1 MSSSREAGYRGL
13 IDLPAARLADI
24 RQPRDRLRLLICESE
39 SAARQSLVEGLLG
52 LNVEVACSDDGA
64 RALLDVG
71 RLSPDVLL
79 IAADLP
85 PLGAPAVIKTVREIS
100 DRHII
105 VGAGP
110 GQSDLVAAAIEAGA
124 DRLMERPYSID
135 QLRAVMLDFRSSV
148 ELDAVPLQVGP
159 LKVDPLAYEVFLGD
173 QIVPMPV
180 RELEVLLYL
189 IYHRDRVVTVRE
201 LQDAL
206 WATRQALAQLQLG
219 RGRGQPPAVEI
230 CRTQCGHH
238 QNREATR
245 IPLPSS
251 AARVRRFHPRR
262 VWQVMGERSMIMS
275 DRAGPGR
282 GSCVRRWSPCS
293 ASCVRSARCL
303 PTPVTLDVSASRTL
317 INARSAACADTADV
331 LRETI
336 FGLALGQ
343 RSTPWRIPRLE
354 RQDMQLGGAAASIRR
369 GALAGISWTAMVSA
383 ATSPLFRSMWTSRP
397 PWSTKLVPAGYT
409 CPVHLGSS
417 LS

>member
-1 MSSSREAGYRGL
+1 MSSSREAGYRGV
-13 IDLPAARLADI
+13 IDLPAARLANI
-24 RQPRDRLRLLICESE
+24 RQPRDRLRLLICEPE
-39 SAARQSLVEGLLG
+39 SAARQSLAEGLLG

-124 DRLMERPYSID
+124 DRLIERPYSID

-173 QIVPMPV
+173 QIIPVPV

-206 WATRQALAQLQLG
+206 WASGKLS
-219 RGRGQPPAVEI
+219 P
-230 CRTQCGHH
+230 
-238 QNREATR
+238 N
-245 IPLPSS
+245 SNS
-251 AARVRRFHPRR
+251 AAVAINRLRSRFAEHDVDIIRTVRRRGYRFHPPQLTSHASAQPNTRR
-262 VWQVMGERSMIMS
+262 
-275 DRAGPGR
+275 
-282 GSCVRRWSPCS
+282 
-293 ASCVRSARCL
+293 
-303 PTPVTLDVSASRTL
+303 RT
-317 INARSAACADTADV
+317 R
-331 LRETI
+331 
-336 FGLALGQ
+336 
-343 RSTPWRIPRLE
+343 
-354 RQDMQLGGAAASIRR
+354 
-369 GALAGISWTAMVSA
+369 
-383 ATSPLFRSMWTSRP
+383 
-397 PWSTKLVPAGYT
+397 
-409 CPVHLGSS
+409 
-417 LS
+417 

>member
-1 MSSSREAGYRGL
+1 MSSSHEAGYRGL

-173 QIVPMPV
+173 QIIPVPV

-206 WATRQALAQLQLG
+206 WASGTLS
-219 RGRGQPPAVEI
+219 P
-230 CRTQCGHH
+230 
-238 QNREATR
+238 N
-245 IPLPSS
+245 SNS
-251 AARVRRFHPRR
+251 AAVAINRLRSRFAEHDVDIIRTVRRRGYRFHPPQLASHASAQPSTRR
-262 VWQVMGERSMIMS
+262 
-275 DRAGPGR
+275 
-282 GSCVRRWSPCS
+282 
-293 ASCVRSARCL
+293 
-303 PTPVTLDVSASRTL
+303 RT
-317 INARSAACADTADV
+317 R
-331 LRETI
+331 
-336 FGLALGQ
+336 
-343 RSTPWRIPRLE
+343 
-354 RQDMQLGGAAASIRR
+354 
-369 GALAGISWTAMVSA
+369 
-383 ATSPLFRSMWTSRP
+383 
-397 PWSTKLVPAGYT
+397 
-409 CPVHLGSS
+409 
-417 LS
+417 